1 MEYVVLVFTNR
12 EYDAMSEAIETLKA
26 LSDGFDDDNLKK
38 ETTEG
43 IEAFEK
49 ATQRGSDFI
58 KRKIITC

>member
-26 LSDGFDDDNLKK
+26 LSDRFDDNNLKK
-38 ETTEG
+38 ETAEG
-43 IEAFEK
+43 IEVFEK

-58 KRKIITC
+58 KRKIIR